1 MQNEIWKDIR
11 GYVGLYQVSN
21 LGRVRSLDRYIEVN
35 SRKPYTRHKRGQI
48 LKPTP
53 DKDGYLIV
61 GLCKKKCRVSR
72 ITATEFINNPN
83 NYEQVNHKNGDKEDN
98 SVENLEWCSNKYNQE
113 HAYAI
118 GLKKTLKFAR
128 IDKQS
133 SKVINIYDSLKE
145 AVSDNLNS
153 DASTIVKVCRGKRNE
168 HCGYRWVYAT
178 EDMKVGDV
186 VDRVGNSS

>member
-1 MQNEIWKDIR
+1 M
-11 GYVGLYQVSN
+11 
-21 LGRVRSLDRYIEVN
+21 
-35 SRKPYTRHKRGQI
+35 
-48 LKPTP
+48 
-53 DKDGYLIV
+53 
-61 GLCKKKCRVSR
+61 
-72 ITATEFINNPN
+72 
-83 NYEQVNHKNGDKEDN
+83 
-98 SVENLEWCSNKYNQE
+98 
-113 HAYAI
+113 
-118 GLKKTLKFAR
+118 KFAR